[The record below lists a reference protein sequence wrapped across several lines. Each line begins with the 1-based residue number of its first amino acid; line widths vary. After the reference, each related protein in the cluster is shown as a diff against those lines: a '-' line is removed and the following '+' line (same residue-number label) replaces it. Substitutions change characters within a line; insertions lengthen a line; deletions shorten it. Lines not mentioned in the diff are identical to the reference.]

1 MSLEAAIQQLIE
13 AVQENTRVV
22 RTSFSAVPSGQADV
36 RQPARGKP
44 AAKLAAAAAEEPEVE
59 EPEVEEPEVEEP
71 EVEEPEVEEPAKPEK
86 KAAAKPEKK
95 AAAKPEKVEHPT
107 EADLIAAFTQYLPR
121 DLSKAER
128 EARAP
133 KVRAFLETQ
142 GAQRATDL
150 KPEQRAEAITFVEG
164 LVAELTDDAG
174 DSDMI

>member
-44 AAKLAAAAAEEPEVE
+44 AAKPAAAVA
-59 EPEVEEPEVEEP
+59 EEP

-107 EADLIAAFTQYLPR
+107 EADLIAAFTQYLPK

>member
-1 MSLEAAIQQLIE
+1 MSLEADIQQLIE

-44 AAKLAAAAAEEPEVE
+44 AAKPAAAVA
-59 EPEVEEPEVEEP
+59 
-71 EVEEPEVEEPAKPEK
+71 EEPEVEEPAKPEK

>member
-1 MSLEAAIQQLIE
+1 MSLEADIQQLIE

-44 AAKLAAAAAEEPEVE
+44 AAKPAAAVVE

-71 EVEEPEVEEPAKPEK
+71 
-86 KAAAKPEKK
+86 AKPEKK

>member
-1 MSLEAAIQQLIE
+1 MSLEADIQQLIE

-44 AAKLAAAAAEEPEVE
+44 AAKPAAAVAEEPEVE
-59 EPEVEEPEVEEP
+59 EP
-71 EVEEPEVEEPAKPEK
+71 
-86 KAAAKPEKK
+86 AKPEKK

-164 LVAELTDDAG
+164 LVAELTDDAS

>member
-44 AAKLAAAAAEEPEVE
+44 AAKPAAAVAE

-107 EADLIAAFTQYLPR
+107 EADLIAAFTQYLPK

>member
-44 AAKLAAAAAEEPEVE
+44 AAKPAAAVA
-59 EPEVEEPEVEEP
+59 EEP

>member
-1 MSLEAAIQQLIE
+1 MSLEADIQQLIE

-44 AAKLAAAAAEEPEVE
+44 AAKPAAAVA
-59 EPEVEEPEVEEP
+59 
-71 EVEEPEVEEPAKPEK
+71 EEPEVEEPAKPEK

-164 LVAELTDDAG
+164 LVAELTDDAS